1 MAMDTSMSAGSNS
14 GGTKARKPEKMQ
26 AGRVATPPVDI
37 YENAEELLIVTD
49 IPGVTQEGL
58 TLNLEKREL
67 LIEGRRARGE
77 GEGSPLALA
86 IESNGLDYR
95 RSFILPQG
103 IDAEKISAEL
113 RQGVLRVRVPKA
125 AAVKPRQIQVK
136 VSS

>member
-1 MAMDTSMSAGSNS
+1 MATDTSMSAGLN
-14 GGTKARKPEKMQ
+14 GGVAKARKPEKMQ
-26 AGRVATPPVDI
+26 AARAATPPVDI

-58 TLNLEKREL
+58 TVNLEKREL
-67 LIEGRRARGE
+67 LIEGRRARAEAE
-77 GEGSPLALA
+77 GAPLA
-86 IESNGLDYR
+86 IESEGLDYR